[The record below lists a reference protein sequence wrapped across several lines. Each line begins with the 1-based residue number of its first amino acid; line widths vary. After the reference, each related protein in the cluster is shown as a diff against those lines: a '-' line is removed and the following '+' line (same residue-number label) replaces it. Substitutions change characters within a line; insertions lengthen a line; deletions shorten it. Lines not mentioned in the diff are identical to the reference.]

1 MEQKQAIT
9 YQVDLF
15 SDELNGKVIPH
26 LESGE
31 DVYGAASGKGLQAKG
46 AGEQERAL
54 VSHLMAVVCSPDNFG
69 WAFKQV
75 KGNKGAAGIDGMLT
89 GDFAGWYRTDGE
101 RLIESLLSGTYQP
114 QAVRTVE
121 IDKPNGGKRK
131 LGIPTV
137 TDRII
142 QQAIAQVLGLI
153 YDPTFSESSYGFRP
167 KRGAHDALR
176 KASEYVQSGRRVVV
190 DIDLKNF
197 FDVVNHNRL
206 MSRLSERI
214 GDKVLLKLIRKYLQ
228 SGVMTDGIVSQRLEG
243 TPQGSP
249 LSPILSNIVLD
260 ELDKE
265 LERRGHKF
273 VRYADDCNIYLH
285 SQEAGVRVMERIGNF
300 IETRLKLQIN
310 ATKSKVCSCNQT
322 KFLGYTISQ
331 GGNLLV
337 AEQSLKRLK
346 SKIRIITKRNR
357 GKSLDFIIEEMNKLL
372 RGWHTYFRV
381 AKAKRLYK
389 NLDGWI
395 RRKLRC
401 YRIKQ
406 FKRVI
411 TLVRFLRSR
420 QIKEYQ
426 CWMTACSG
434 KGLWRKSSYSV
445 IHQAMDKKWFEE
457 QGLYSLLSNDVR
469 LKRL

>member
-1 MEQKQAIT
+1 M
-9 YQVDLF
+9 
-15 SDELNGKVIPH
+15 
-26 LESGE
+26 
-31 DVYGAASGKGLQAKG
+31 
-46 AGEQERAL
+46 
-54 VSHLMAVVCSPDNFG
+54 
-69 WAFKQV
+69 
-75 KGNKGAAGIDGMLT
+75 
-89 GDFAGWYRTDGE
+89 
-101 RLIESLLSGTYQP
+101 
-114 QAVRTVE
+114 
-121 IDKPNGGKRK
+121 
-131 LGIPTV
+131 GIPTV

-310 ATKSKVCSCNQT
+310 VTKSKVCSCDQT

-331 GGNLLV
+331 EGNLLV

-381 AKAKRLYK
+381 AKAKRLYR

-445 IHQAMDKKWFEE
+445 IHQAMDNKWFEE